1 LGIYIYNQEQI
12 NNIEKACL
20 IAAKVLDEIDGIIDV
35 GVSTYDLDR
44 LARDIITHSGAKPAF
59 LGYKG
64 YPSAICASIN
74 EVVVHG
80 IPQKSIK
87 LKDGD
92 IIGIDIGTFLNGYYG
107 DTARSFRIG
116 KENKDSDLLLRVTRE
131 SLYVAIEK
139 CVVGNRISDI
149 SHSIQQYVE
158 EFGFSPVREF
168 VGHGIGKNLHEEP
181 SIPNFGSPGKG
192 PRIKEGMVFAIEPMI
207 NMGTYMVE
215 VDAHDSWTVYT
226 KDRKLSAHFE
236 HTVAIVNGKA
246 KVLTRGRNFN

>member
-1 LGIYIYNQEQI
+1 MGIYIYNQEQI

-20 IAAKVLDEIDGIIDV
+20 IAARVLDEIDSIIDV
-35 GVSTYDLDR
+35 GVSTYELDR
-44 LARDIITHSGAKPAF
+44 VAQHIITHSGAKPAF

-92 IIGIDIGTFLNGYYG
+92 IIGIDVGTFLNGYYG
-107 DTARSFRIG
+107 DTARSFRVG
-116 KENKDSDLLLRVTRE
+116 KESQDSDLLLRVTRE

-149 SHSIQQYVE
+149 SHSIEQYVE
-158 EFGFSPVREF
+158 GYGFSPVREF

-207 NMGTYMVE
+207 NMGTYLVE

-236 HTVAIVNGKA
+236 HTVAIVNGEA